1 MAAAPLLNPPSVDGR
16 VETWHDVGVS
26 AQKRTVFGK
35 THGFESLF
43 LMAVTDCSP
52 HSLQPLR
59 SFQVSL
65 TQPFVCVL
73 QIVLDSGFPLRVDLK
88 RAEPGD
94 DTVIACNR
102 SPIVSSHL
110 SLSLFFLSSLSL
122 SLSPEVG
129 APVPTWR
136 GARRMRSWLGSCETA
151 G

>member
-1 MAAAPLLNPPSVDGR
+1 MHEQACMLREESRAHGENRASASHDAEHARAWSAPRSA
-16 VETWHDVGVS
+16 DV
-26 AQKRTVFGK
+26 ARF
-35 THGFESLF
+35 
-43 LMAVTDCSP
+43 
-52 HSLQPLR
+52 
-59 SFQVSL
+59 FQVSL
-65 TQPFVCVL
+65 SQPFVCVL
-73 QIVLDSGFPLRVDLK
+73 QIVLDPGFPLRVDLK

-136 GARRMRSWLGSCETA
+136 GARRMRSWLGSCKTA